1 MPLSEP
7 QLGLSEAA
15 EASGATRYAELELVL
30 RGASSERLQK
40 LARRLKL
47 PLNVL
52 IHAVWAAC
60 FVEPHA
66 PADVVIGTV
75 TSGRPA
81 ALPGVEE
88 LVGLFTNVLPLR
100 LTLSRESTVRECLEQ
115 VAAALLEVRA
125 YEQSDLDAIARAAQ
139 LKVRDLQQL
148 LHRRTLV
155 FLNTPD
161 FAPDAAQPLPLELE
175 LRAAQ
180 AHLDVA
186 LRAYVTPGEELRWKL
201 RFDRTLT
208 SERHARGLL
217 ARVQHLSEALPA
229 AHGTVQ
235 DWLFFERSTF
245 NDGLQP

>member
-1 MPLSEP
+1 
-7 QLGLSEAA
+7 
-15 EASGATRYAELELVL
+15 
-30 RGASSERLQK
+30 
-40 LARRLKL
+40 
-47 PLNVL
+47 
-52 IHAVWAAC
+52 
-60 FVEPHA
+60 VEPHA
-66 PADVVIGTV
+66 PPYVVIGTV

-100 LTLSRESTVRECLEQ
+100 LTFNGEDTLREGLER
-115 VAAALLEVRA
+115 VAAALLGLREH
-125 YEQSDLDAIARAAQ
+125 EQSELHAIARAAE
-139 LKVRDLQQL
+139 LKVRDLQQV

-161 FAPDAAQPLPLELE
+161 FEADTAQPMPLELE
-175 LRAAQ
+175 LRGAQ

-186 LRAYVTPGEELRWKL
+186 LRAYVTPGEELQWKL

-208 SERHARGLL
+208 SERYARGLL

-229 AHGTVQ
+229 AHTVQ
-235 DWLFFERSTF
+235 DWLFCERSTF

>member
-1 MPLSEP
+1 
-7 QLGLSEAA
+7 
-15 EASGATRYAELELVL
+15 
-30 RGASSERLQK
+30 
-40 LARRLKL
+40 L